1 MSILSDTDSIYI
13 INQVNTL
20 TSQSKENTLLSKIK
34 SIFNTEKAFYIT
46 VGILLF
52 LIIIFISFRKKIIRY
67 FKIRKIKKQ
76 IKSFNEE
83 FSCCLKNTLKKQS
96 ERIRKSYYCG
106 KDLWKISQKPYSSS
120 TTMEIS
126 SFNKDK
132 EMIDIL
138 LKSDKSIYSGSNLP
152 IETTDLNKLQL
163 RANII
168 SKDKINQI
176 LDGKSNLEGWFSLE
190 WFNIYNLL
198 EYEWHNQNMLFLL
211 LLIPF
216 ILVFKKI
223 ISKNATFE
231 VSIPKKEL
239 SNFKYSFL
247 RFLPNLLFIT
257 SLILLIISLSRP
269 QKSNERI
276 ERWSEGIDIMLV
288 VDISESMQIEDFT
301 PNRLESAKSVAKD
314 FIDGRFQDR
323 IGLVVFSGE
332 SYSRCPLTS
341 DYSLLKKYIDEIN
354 FDLISSRG
362 TAIGSAI
369 AIATNRMRESI
380 SKTKILILLSDG
392 DNTAGNIDPKT
403 ASEIAKAY
411 GIKIYSIA
419 IGKNGKV
426 PFGKDY
432 FGRPR
437 YVENSL
443 DEKNLRDI
451 AKTTDG
457 KFYRASNNSSL
468 KNIFNEIDEF
478 EKSEIKENR
487 FKNTVDFYQYYLL
500 WGIIFLLTFILSKS
514 TFVSNIIKD

>member
-1 MSILSDTDSIYI
+1 M
-13 INQVNTL
+13 
-20 TSQSKENTLLSKIK
+20 LLY
-34 SIFNTEKAFYIT
+34 FVF
-46 VGILLF
+46 LF
-52 LIIIFISFRKKIIRY
+52 
-67 FKIRKIKKQ
+67 
-76 IKSFNEE
+76 
-83 FSCCLKNTLKKQS
+83 KN
-96 ERIRKSYYCG
+96 
-106 KDLWKISQKPYSSS
+106 
-120 TTMEIS
+120 
-126 SFNKDK
+126 
-132 EMIDIL
+132 
-138 LKSDKSIYSGSNLP
+138 
-152 IETTDLNKLQL
+152 
-163 RANII
+163 
-168 SKDKINQI
+168 
-176 LDGKSNLEGWFSLE
+176 
-190 WFNIYNLL
+190 
-198 EYEWHNQNMLFLL
+198 
-211 LLIPF
+211 
-216 ILVFKKI
+216 V
-223 ISKNATFE
+223 TFE

-247 RFLPNLLFIT
+247 RFIPNLLFII

-269 QKSNERI
+269 QKSNERV

-288 VDISESMQIEDFT
+288 IDISESMQIEDFT

-362 TAIGSAI
+362 TAIVSAI

-468 KNIFNEIDEF
+468 ENIFNEIDEF

-487 FKNTVDFYQYYLL
+487 YKNTVDFYQYYLL

-514 TFVSNIIKD
+514 TFVNNILKD